1 MICRCFGQTFDF
13 AVTRLAQRTRAAA
26 ELVVGVP
33 DYDAY
38 LAHLAATHPGEAA
51 MSREA
56 FFRARQAARYGA
68 GGGLRC
74 C

>member
-1 MICRCFGQTFDF
+1 MICRCFGLTFDST
-13 AVTRLAQRTRAAA
+13 VTRLAQRTRAAA

-38 LAHLAATHPGEAA
+38 LAHLAATHPGETA
-51 MSREA
+51 MSRKA

>member
-1 MICRCFGQTFDF
+1 MICRCFGRSIDLVQ
-13 AVTRLAQRTRAAA
+13 VGRRLTEAAD
-26 ELVVGVP
+26 LMVGVP

-38 LAHLAATHPGEAA
+38 RAHVAANHPDAMA

-56 FFRARQAARYGA
+56 FFRDRQAARYGA
-68 GGGLRC
+68 GGRFRC